1 MTNFEAPEIKV
12 VMFRTEDIATA
23 GSSAGGGYE
32 DNSTIVDGAL
42 SGWSYNTVQGGA
54 DGDFPL

>member
-1 MTNFEAPEIKV
+1 MNKFEAPEIKV

-23 GSSAGGGYE
+23 GLSTGGYE
-32 DNSTIVDGAL
+32 DFDTNVK
-42 SGWSYNTVQGGA
+42 WSYNTVQGGA

>member
-1 MTNFEAPEIKV
+1 MNKFEAPEIKV

-23 GSSAGGGYE
+23 GSSGGYE
-32 DNSTIVDGAL
+32 DFDTNVN
-42 SGWSYNTVQGGA
+42 WSYNTVQGGA

>member
-1 MTNFEAPEIKV
+1 MTKFEAPEIKV

-23 GSSAGGGYE
+23 GLSGGYE
-32 DNSTIVDGAL
+32 NDVTGVKGELI
-42 SGWSYNTVQGGA
+42 GWSYNTVQGGA

>member
-1 MTNFEAPEIKV
+1 MTKFEAPEIKV

-23 GSSAGGGYE
+23 GSSGGYE
-32 DNSTIVDGAL
+32 DFNTSVDL
-42 SGWSYNTVQGGA
+42 SYNTVQGGA

>member
-1 MTNFEAPEIKV
+1 MTKFEAPEIKV

-32 DNSTIVDGAL
+32 DNSTTVNGELI
-42 SGWSYNTVQGGA
+42 GWSYNTVQGGA

>member
-1 MTNFEAPEIKV
+1 MTKFEAPEIKV

-23 GSSAGGGYE
+23 GSSGGYE
-32 DNSTIVDGAL
+32 DFSTDVNT
-42 SGWSYNTVQGGA
+42 GWSYNTVQGGA

>member
-1 MTNFEAPEIKV
+1 MTKFEAPEIKV

-23 GSSAGGGYE
+23 GSSGGYE
-32 DNSTIVDGAL
+32 DFQTGIDT
-42 SGWSYNTVQGGA
+42 GWSYNTVQGGA